1 MGSDFN
7 NFVGKNKSKQSALMK
22 QKLHRFL
29 NSFLIKIG
37 FELLKFPYGLLKK
50 RIELM
55 KRFNINFVFD
65 VGANTGQYASH
76 LRRAGYK
83 GTILSFEP
91 LTEAF
96 SILQKHTEKDKNW
109 KAEQIGLGNF
119 DGETII
125 NVAQN
130 SVSSSI
136 LNIRKEHVEAVPDS
150 KYISQENITIRK
162 LDSIFNKYEQKGK
175 NFFLKIDTQGF
186 EREVINGALLSLP
199 KITGIQV
206 EMSLVQLYEG
216 ESMYDDSKKLI
227 ESYGFELYSLEP
239 GFSDPD
245 SGKLMQIDGI
255 FFRKK

>member
-1 MGSDFN
+1 MGINFN
-7 NFVGKNKSKQSALMK
+7 NFVGKNKLKQSALMK

-29 NSFLIKIG
+29 NSILIKFG
-37 FELLKFPYGLLKK
+37 FALLTYPSGLLKR

-55 KRFNINFVFD
+55 KKFNINFVFD
-65 VGANTGQYASH
+65 VGANTGQYASG
-76 LRRAGYK
+76 LRAAGYN
-83 GTILSFEP
+83 GEILSFEP
-91 LTEAF
+91 LSKAF
-96 SILQKHTEKDKNW
+96 SILQKHILQDENW
-109 KAEQIGLGNF
+109 KAEHIGLGNF

-136 LNIRKEHVEAVPDS
+136 LNIRKEHVEAVPES

-175 NFFLKIDTQGF
+175 NYFLKIDTQGF
-186 EREVINGALLSLP
+186 EKEVINGTLQSMD

-206 EMSLVQLYEG
+206 EMSLVELYEG
-216 ESMYDDSKKLI
+216 ESMYDDMKKLI

-245 SGKLMQIDGI
+245 SGKLMQVDGI

>member
-1 MGSDFN
+1 
-7 NFVGKNKSKQSALMK
+7 MK
-22 QKLHRFL
+22 QKLHRIL

-37 FELLKFPYGLLKK
+37 FELMKFPYGLLKK

-55 KRFNINFVFD
+55 KKFNIDFVFD

-76 LRRAGYK
+76 LRCAGYK
-83 GTILSFEP
+83 GTILSLEP
-91 LTEAF
+91 LPEAF
-96 SILQKHTEKDKNW
+96 SILQKHVEKDKNW

-119 DGETII
+119 DGDAII
-125 NVAQN
+125 NVAKN

-150 KYISQENITIRK
+150 KYVSQEKISIRK
-162 LDSIFNKYEQKGK
+162 LDSIFEKYEQNGK
-175 NFFLKIDTQGF
+175 NYFLKIDTQGF
-186 EREVINGALLSLP
+186 EKEVINGALLTLP

-206 EMSLVQLYEG
+206 EMSLVALYEG
-216 ESMYDDSKKLI
+216 ESMFEDLKRLI

-245 SGKLMQIDGI
+245 TGKLMQIDGI
-255 FFRKK
+255 FFKSKK

>member
-1 MGSDFN
+1 MGTDIN
-7 NFVGKNKSKQSALMK
+7 NFVGKYKSKQNEYMK
-22 QKLHRFL
+22 QELHRFL

-55 KRFNINFVFD
+55 KKFNIDFVFD
-65 VGANTGQYASH
+65 VGANTGQYANQ
-76 LRRAGYK
+76 LRSAGYK
-83 GTILSFEP
+83 GAILSFEP

-119 DGETII
+119 DGESLI
-125 NVAQN
+125 NVAKN

-150 KYISQENITIRK
+150 KYVSQEKITIRK
-162 LDSIFNKYEQKGK
+162 LDTIFEKYEQQGK

-186 EREVINGALLSLP
+186 EKEVINGALLSLP
-199 KITGIQV
+199 KIAGIQV
-206 EMSLVQLYEG
+206 EMSLVELYEG
-216 ESMYDDSKKLI
+216 ESMYEDLKRLV
-227 ESYGFELYSLEP
+227 ESYGFDLYSLEP

-245 SGKLMQIDGI
+245 TGKLMQIDGI
-255 FFRKK
+255 FFRSK